1 MCKVCAGTD
10 GVHAQIM
17 FLKQEIKQKRF
28 RSKFEIKIWNDIKLK
43 FVFKSNRIW
52 YKPTVSFKI
61 NFQIQIEHES
71 EIHFCNE
78 NCLQRKLG
86 PHGPP

>member
-28 RSKFEIKIWNDIKLK
+28 RSKFEIKI
-43 FVFKSNRIW
+43 
-52 YKPTVSFKI
+52 
-61 NFQIQIEHES
+61 
-71 EIHFCNE
+71 
-78 NCLQRKLG
+78 
-86 PHGPP
+86 